1 MTSMV
6 EMPQIRT
13 QLTTLH
19 KVRAHANIEGNEK
32 ADELAKLG
40 RVKDHREA
48 KHPYE
53 HTHATP
59 FYFQKDDWPSMAAT
73 PDKGP
78 ICFLDKYLKRLNL
91 SNNLELIENQI
102 SNVKKW
108 TSDANIDLELSTNF
122 WKNPPSRI
130 HKKPASSNSALDN
143 TWAMSTNKHS
153 LNMHASLPSLAQSV
167 TPPTLTHGPMYFS
180 IVKTNTF
187 MD

>member
-1 MTSMV
+1 M
-6 EMPQIRT
+6 
-13 QLTTLH
+13 TTLH

-73 PDKGP
+73 RDKGP
-78 ICFLDKYLKRLNL
+78 ILFLDKYLKRLDL
-91 SNNLELIENQI
+91 SNNLELIKNQI
-102 SNVKKW
+102 PNIKKW
-108 TSDANIDLELSTNF
+108 TQNSPQIF
-122 WKNPPSRI
+122 RKIPPSWIR
-130 HKKPASSNSALDN
+130 KKPASSNFIPDN
-143 TWAMSTNKHS
+143 IWAMPANKHS
-153 LNMHASLPSLAQSV
+153 SDMHASLPYLAQYV
-167 TPPTLTHGPMYFS
+167 TPPTPTHGPMYFS
-180 IVKTNTF
+180 IAKIDTF